1 MSSCE
6 NMRSRYLAMD
16 KGDNSVWASPK
27 MYSRTNLSGFKEGES
42 EESYFSEFKEFIGV
56 VEAQ

>member
-1 MSSCE
+1 
-6 NMRSRYLAMD
+6 MRSRYLAMD

-42 EESYFSEFKEFIGV
+42 EESDFSEFKEFIGV
-56 VEAQ
+56 EVQ